1 MKREEFYRGKRGAK
15 YGIWNREKAVWQFDI
30 CEDTP
35 FLAEARLHQKIGDDA
50 KKWRFEARRLPD
62 RKITLVKRV
71 KYAGDVHS
79 ALVALGWDIG
89 TAAAFLDRIPDA
101 K

>member
-35 FLAEARLHQKIGDDA
+35 FWPKRGYTRRSVTTRRNGVSRLGGCRTGKSLSSRELNTPVTFTA
-50 KKWRFEARRLPD
+50 LWWRWAW
-62 RKITLVKRV
+62 T
-71 KYAGDVHS
+71 
-79 ALVALGWDIG
+79 
-89 TAAAFLDRIPDA
+89 
-101 K
+101 

>member
-15 YGIWNREKAVWQFDI
+15 YGIWNREKAAWQFDI
-30 CEDTP
+30 REDTP
-35 FLAEARLHQKIGDDA
+35 FLAVARLHQKIGDDA
-50 KKWRFEARRLPD
+50 KKWRFEPRRLPD
-62 RKITLVKRV
+62 GKITLVKRI

-79 ALVALGWDIG
+79 ALLALGWDLD
-89 TAAAFLDRIPDA
+89 TATSFVNSIPDA

>member
-1 MKREEFYRGKRGAK
+1 MKRETYQRGVPGAK
-15 YGIWNREKAVWQFDI
+15 WGIWNCSRKEFQFDI

-79 ALVALGWDIG
+79 ALVALGWDTD

>member
-50 KKWRFEARRLPD
+50 KKWRFEARRPGT
-62 RKITLVKRV
+62 RWRPGAAT
-71 KYAGDVHS
+71 AGTTISCIATVC
-79 ALVALGWDIG
+79 
-89 TAAAFLDRIPDA
+89 
-101 K
+101 

>member
-50 KKWRFEARRLPD
+50 KK
-62 RKITLVKRV
+62 
-71 KYAGDVHS
+71 
-79 ALVALGWDIG
+79 
-89 TAAAFLDRIPDA
+89 
-101 K
+101 

>member
-1 MKREEFYRGKRGAK
+1 MNREEFYRGKRGAK

-71 KYAGDVHS
+71 KYAGDVYS
-79 ALVALGWDIG
+79 ALAALGWDLD

>member
-50 KKWRFEARRLPD
+50 KKMAFR
-62 RKITLVKRV
+62 
-71 KYAGDVHS
+71 GS
-79 ALVALGWDIG
+79 
-89 TAAAFLDRIPDA
+89 AAAGQENHSCQES
-101 K
+101 

>member
-62 RKITLVKRV
+62 RKIRELNTPVTFTALWWRW
-71 KYAGDVHS
+71 AG
-79 ALVALGWDIG
+79 
-89 TAAAFLDRIPDA
+89 T
-101 K
+101 

>member
-35 FLAEARLHQKIGDDA
+35 FLAEARLHQKIGDGA

-79 ALVALGWDIG
+79 ALVALGWDID